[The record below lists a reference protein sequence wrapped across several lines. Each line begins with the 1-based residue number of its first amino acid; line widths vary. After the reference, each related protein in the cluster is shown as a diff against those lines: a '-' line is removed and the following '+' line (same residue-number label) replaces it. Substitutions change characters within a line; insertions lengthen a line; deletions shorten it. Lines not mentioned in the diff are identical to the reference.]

1 MLIDGKL
8 VKREK
13 LLALKEEL
21 AKLQSMPCL
30 CVVQVGEDEASK
42 VYVKQK
48 QKLCEE
54 LGYRFIHK
62 ALPTDIDEVM
72 LIQQID
78 LLNLDDEVDGIIVQM
93 PLPKHLDPIKVL
105 NTISPEKDVDGL
117 TFINSGKLLQ
127 GAEGFVP
134 CTPKGVIDLLNYYG
148 ITIEGQTCLVI
159 GRSILV
165 GKPMAHLLLD
175 HNGTV
180 IVAHSKTPN
189 LKELSLQ
196 ADIIISCVG
205 KKWLITEDMVKD
217 GAVIID
223 VGINREDGK
232 LYGDVDF
239 DRVSQKASYIT
250 PVPGGVG
257 QMTVYELC
265 ENTHKAYV
273 KRKKS

>member
-62 ALPTDIDEVM
+62 ALPADIDEVM

-127 GAEGFVP
+127 GDEGFVP
-134 CTPKGVIDLLNYYG
+134 CTPKGVIDLLNHYG

-180 IVAHSKTPN
+180 IVAHSKTPS

>member
-30 CVVQVGEDEASK
+30 CVVQVGKDEASK

-62 ALPTDIDEVM
+62 ALPADIDEVM

-78 LLNLDDEVDGIIVQM
+78 LLNLDDEIDGIIVQM

-180 IVAHSKTPN
+180 VVAHSKTPN

-217 GAVIID
+217 GAVVID
-223 VGINREDGK
+223 VGINREEGK

-239 DRVSQKASYIT
+239 EAVKDKASYIT

-273 KRKKS
+273 KRKKN

>member
-8 VKREK
+8 VKKEK
-13 LLALKEEL
+13 LIELKNKLALLKSL
-21 AKLQSMPCL
+21 PTL
-30 CVVQVGEDEASK
+30 CVVQVGDDEASK

-62 ALPTDIDEVM
+62 SLPEDIDETL

-78 LLNLDDEVDGIIVQM
+78 LLNLDEDVDGIIVQM
-93 PLPKHLDPIKVL
+93 PLPKHLNAIKIL
-105 NTISPEKDVDGL
+105 NTIDPEKDVDGL

-127 GAEGFVP
+127 GAEGFTP
-134 CTPKGVIDLLNYYG
+134 CTPKGVIDLLDYYD
-148 ITIEGQTCLVI
+148 ISIEGKKCLVV

-180 IVAHSKTPN
+180 AVAHSKTPN

-196 ADIIISCVG
+196 ADIIVSCVG
-205 KKWLITEDMVKD
+205 KKWIITEDMVKD
-217 GAVIID
+217 GAVVVD

-239 DRVSQKASYIT
+239 DKVSQKASYIT

-273 KRKKS
+273 KRKKG

>member
-62 ALPTDIDEVM
+62 ALPADIDEVM

-78 LLNLDDEVDGIIVQM
+78 LLNLDDGVDGIIVQM

-127 GAEGFVP
+127 GDEGFVP
-134 CTPKGVIDLLNYYG
+134 CTPKGVIDLLNHYG

>member
-8 VKREK
+8 VKKEK
-13 LLALKEEL
+13 LLELKNKLLE
-21 AKLQSMPCL
+21 LQSPPCL
-30 CVVQVGEDEASK
+30 CVIQVGQDEASK

-48 QKLCEE
+48 EKLCKE
-54 LGYRFIHK
+54 LGYEFIHRS
-62 ALPTDIDEVM
+62 LPKDIDEVM

-78 LLNLDDEVDGIIVQM
+78 LLNLDDGVDGIIVQM
-93 PLPKHLDPIKVL
+93 PLPPHLNPTKIL
-105 NTISPEKDVDGL
+105 NAIDSAKDVDGL
-117 TFINSGKLLQ
+117 TYLNSGMLLQ
-127 GAEGFVP
+127 KADGFIP
-134 CTPKGVIDLLNYYG
+134 CTPKGIIDLLDYYN
-148 ITIEGQTCLVI
+148 ISVEGKQCLVI

-175 HNGTV
+175 RNGTV
-180 IVAHSKTPN
+180 TVAHSKTPN
-189 LKELSLQ
+189 LKELCLQ
-196 ADIIISCVG
+196 ADIIVACVG
-205 KKWLITEDMVKD
+205 KKWLVTEDMVKP
-217 GAVIID
+217 GAVVID
-223 VGINREDGK
+223 IGINREDGK

-273 KRKKS
+273 RRRK

>member
-62 ALPTDIDEVM
+62 ALPADIDEVM

-273 KRKKS
+273 KRKKD

>member
-8 VKREK
+8 VKKEK
-13 LLALKEEL
+13 LLELK
-21 AKLQSMPCL
+21 AKLLELQSLPCL
-30 CVVQVGEDEASK
+30 CVIQVGEDEASK

-48 QKLCEE
+48 EKLCEE

-62 ALPTDIDEVM
+62 KLPADIEEIM
-72 LIQQID
+72 LIQEID
-78 LLNLDDEVDGIIVQM
+78 LLNLNEDVDGIIVQM
-93 PLPKHLDPIKVL
+93 PLPQHIDAIKVL
-105 NTISPEKDVDGL
+105 NTITPEKDVDGL
-117 TFINSGKLLQ
+117 TYLSSGALLQ
-127 GAEGFVP
+127 SAEGFVP
-134 CTPKGVIDLLNYYG
+134 CTPKGVIDLLEYYN
-148 ITIEGQTCLVI
+148 IPIEGKNCLVI

-175 HNGTV
+175 NNGTV
-180 IVAHSKTPN
+180 VVAHSKTPN

-196 ADIIISCVG
+196 ADIIVSCVG
-205 KKWLITEDMVKD
+205 KKWLVTEDMVKD

-223 VGINREDGK
+223 VGINREEGK

-265 ENTHKAYV
+265 ENTYKAYT
-273 KRKKS
+273 KRKR